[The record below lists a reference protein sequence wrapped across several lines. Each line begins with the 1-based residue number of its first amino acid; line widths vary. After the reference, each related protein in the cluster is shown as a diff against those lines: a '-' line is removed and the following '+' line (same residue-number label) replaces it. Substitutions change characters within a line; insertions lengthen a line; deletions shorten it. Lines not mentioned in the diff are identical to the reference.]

1 MATNIKQ
8 IQTSAGTHEIDAKYW
23 GGHEFSEIADL
34 VHGVVDT
41 FVIPAQTGTSVTSD
55 YKAIVESSDAQVET
69 TTSVLATL
77 VGRPTTFDK
86 FGVGDVILM
95 GATSDGTKNFDRWIS
110 YVSGNVIKLDV
121 LETQVANHHH
131 TIDITTTSGKVL
143 TGVSG
148 NPSTVSLTSVGS
160 AVTVLTSAVGTF
172 VTSVNHDENGKDDLA
187 LSSSS
192 ASGSVASHSH
202 TVEAHS
208 HSFKP
213 NSLVSQTASAYTSL
227 TSEKH
232 NIHSHTVVSAA
243 GKWTNGTAFNVAT
256 GVSASDTFV
265 KNLTDSSSQ
274 TTGAN
279 TAGLTA
285 KANTAALT
293 TSAQISS
300 DAIGDIV
307 KTKSEG
313 SHTHDVTTTTDSN
326 VVTKVTV
333 ATSVVTSVSFTAPTV
348 QTSVV
353 TSVSFTAPT
362 VQTSVVTSAYLTV
375 DGSGVLSLSA
385 PRASQSAG
393 SLSAP
398 RASQSAGSLSA
409 PRSAQSYT
417 SGKVGATGSAASAG
431 AHQHGFSHTHAIP
444 SHTHSI
450 DGHTHTY
457 VKTVV
462 SETGNAVISL
472 STSSYTPHTHSANI
486 SAASTAASS
495 TEVNIVTGGSQTEVV
510 RNLKTSDFSTGESSS
525 TTDTKYVALVGEIVF
540 PGITVETASVTTST
554 SNITPAVA
562 GTQKAISGITF
573 TSANFIKTVTSGTI
587 KTSKNIGGNPS

>member
-353 TSVSFTAPT
+353 TS
-362 VQTSVVTSAYLTV
+362 AYLTV
-375 DGSGVLSLSA
+375 DGSGVL
-385 PRASQSAG
+385 

>member
-293 TSAQISS
+293 TSAQTSS
-300 DAIGDIV
+300 DTIGDIV

-353 TSVSFTAPT
+353 TS
-362 VQTSVVTSAYLTV
+362 AYLTV
-375 DGSGVLSLSA
+375 DGSGVL
-385 PRASQSAG
+385 

-540 PGITVETASVTTST
+540 PGITVETSSVTTST

>member
-41 FVIPAQTGTSVTSD
+41 FVIPEQTTNKTSD
-55 YKAIVESSDAQVET
+55 YTAIVESSNAQVET

-131 TIDITTTSGKVL
+131 TIAITTTSGKAL
-143 TGVSG
+143 TGLASN
-148 NPSTVSLTSVGS
+148 NPKTVSLTSVGT
-160 AVTVLTSAVGTF
+160 AVTVVTSAVGTF
-172 VTSVNHDENGKDDLA
+172 VTSVNHDENGKDDLS

-192 ASGSVASHSH
+192 ASGSVVSHSH
-202 TVEAHS
+202 TVDAHS
-208 HSFKP
+208 HSFTP
-213 NSLVSQTASAYTSL
+213 SSLVSQTASAYTSL
-227 TSEKH
+227 TSAKH

-243 GKWTNGTAFNVAT
+243 GKWTNGSAFNVAT
-256 GVSASDTFV
+256 GVSASDTFI

-279 TAGLTA
+279 SAGLTA

-293 TSAQISS
+293 TSAQTSS
-300 DAIGDIV
+300 DSIGNIV
-307 KTKSEG
+307 KTKSG
-313 SHTHDVTTTTDSN
+313 GAHTHTVTTTTDSN
-326 VVTKVTV
+326 VITGVTV

-353 TSVSFTAPT
+353 TS
-362 VQTSVVTSAYLTV
+362 AYLSV
-375 DGSGVLSLSA
+375 DGSGVL
-385 PRASQSAG
+385 

-417 SGKVGATGSAASAG
+417 SGKVGTTGSAASAG
-431 AHQHGFSHTHAIP
+431 DHQHGFSHTHAIP
-444 SHTHSI
+444 SHTHTI
-450 DGHTHTY
+450 DNHTHTY

-462 SETGNAVISL
+462 SETGNAITQL
-472 STSSYTPHTHSANI
+472 TTSSYTPHTHSANI
-486 SAASTAASS
+486 SAASTAANS
-495 TEVNIVTGGSQTEVV
+495 TEVNIVTGGSQTSVV
-510 RNLKTSDFSTGESSS
+510 QNLKTSSFSTGVSSP

-540 PGITVETASVTTST
+540 PGITVETAPVSTST
-554 SNITPAVA
+554 SDITPAVA
-562 GTQKAISGITF
+562 GTQKAISSITF
-573 TSANFIKTVTSGTI
+573 ASANFIKTVTSGSGI
-587 KTSKNIGGNPS
+587 KTTKNIGGNPS